1 MSFLRAFGV
10 LLLAAW
16 LMTML
21 AFAFSL
27 WWLLGI
33 VLSGVVF
40 WVLAVNNMFD

>member
-1 MSFLRAFGV
+1 M
-10 LLLAAW
+10 
-16 LMTML
+16 LMTTL

-33 VLSGVVF
+33 VFAGVGF